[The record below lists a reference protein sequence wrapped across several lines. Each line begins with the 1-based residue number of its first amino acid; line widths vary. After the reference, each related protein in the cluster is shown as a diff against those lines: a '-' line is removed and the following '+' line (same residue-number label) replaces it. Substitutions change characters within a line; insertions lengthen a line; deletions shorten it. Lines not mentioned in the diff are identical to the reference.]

1 MVADVFPRRVGVC
14 LCPMPGMPEW
24 HEPDVWTPMGLWDPV
39 CHREP
44 AGQRL
49 VCHSMLVVLGG
60 THHLRDLRG
69 EMLARRRKSASRKG
83 KTRSYVA
90 AG

>member
-1 MVADVFPRRVGVC
+1 MLKEGMPLLGVC
-14 LCPMPGMPEW
+14 LYPILGMPEW
-24 HEPDVWTPMGLWDPV
+24 HEPDIWTPMGLWDPV

-49 VCHSMLVVLGG
+49 VCQSMGEALGG
-60 THHLRDLRG
+60 THHLGEMRN

-83 KTRSYVA
+83 KTGSQIA
-90 AG
+90 AE